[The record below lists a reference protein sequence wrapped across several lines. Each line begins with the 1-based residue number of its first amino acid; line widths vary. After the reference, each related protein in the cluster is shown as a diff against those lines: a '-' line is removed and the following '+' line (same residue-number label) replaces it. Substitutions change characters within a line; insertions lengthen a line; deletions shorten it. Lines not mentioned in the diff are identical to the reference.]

1 MKPTSPNNQPEDDAE
16 FIDSLRQLTLRPPP
30 AAWRREILKKASPLP
45 VRWHRSPF
53 WRSLA
58 ALWAVLLGLWLD
70 TPHLE
75 SAGPSAGHSPASPL
89 SPDVYQF
96 VLAGLDRSMPHHSSL
111 FLP

>member
-1 MKPTSPNNQPEDDAE
+1 MKPTSPNNQPGDDAE
-16 FIDSLRQLTLRPPP
+16 FLGSLRQFTLRPPP
-30 AAWRREILKKASPLP
+30 AGWRREILKTASPLP

-70 TPHLE
+70 TPRVE
-75 SAGPSAGHSPASPL
+75 SANPSAGFSPASPL
-89 SPDVYQF
+89 SPDAYQF
-96 VLAGLDRSMPHHSSL
+96 VLAGLDRSIPRHPSL